1 MSETTGPA
9 VRNRVELYDRAGLAC
24 ATVCGA
30 VLYNISYV
38 RGVTTEPVGTMLVD
52 SIGIRA
58 YFDNAG
64 NDVPEQ
70 PGWAEALAEWR
81 TWNRGI
87 WP

>member
-1 MSETTGPA
+1 MSETTGPV
-9 VRNRVELYDRAGLAC
+9 VRSRVELYGRPAKV

-30 VLYNISYV
+30 VLYNISYA
-38 RGVTTEPVGTMLVD
+38 RTVTTEPVGTMLVD

-64 NDVPEQ
+64 NEVTEQ
-70 PGWAEALAEWR
+70 PGWAEALTEWR